1 LRRARGGGK
10 IERQHRCRHLG
21 LLVAPVQPRQ
31 FDTHEVHMNLL
42 RIACAALALLLATAT
57 QAQAPYPTKPVR
69 IVVPFPPGGTTDIV
83 ARLISVELQKMWG
96 QPVVIENR
104 GGAGGNIGAD
114 VVAKAPADGY
124 TLLMGTVGTH
134 AINLPLYTQ
143 GTSKLPYDPVKD
155 FAPITLVAAVPNV
168 MVVPASLPVNTVQEF
183 IALARSKPGALNM
196 ASSGNG
202 TSIHLAGEL
211 FKSMTK
217 TFMVHLPYRGSAPA
231 VQDLVAGNTQVM
243 FDNLPSAL
251 PHIKSGRL
259 KPLGVTSRERA
270 PALPNV
276 PTIEEAAGLKGFDA
290 TSWFG
295 LLAPAGTP
303 PAIVDKVAADVAKVL
318 AAPQMRERFLGQ
330 GATPVGNTPAQFAA
344 HIAAEIDKW
353 TKVVKFSGAKVD

>member
-1 LRRARGGGK
+1 MLK
-10 IERQHRCRHLG
+10 K
-21 LLVAPVQPRQ
+21 LLIA
-31 FDTHEVHMNLL
+31 
-42 RIACAALALLLATAT
+42 ACALFAVAAH
-57 QAQAPYPTKPVR
+57 AQYPMKPVR
-69 IVVPFPPGGTTDIV
+69 VIVPFPAGGTTDIV
-83 ARLISVELQKMWG
+83 ARLVGAELQKMWG

-114 VVAKAPADGY
+114 AVAKAPADGY

-134 AINLPLYTQ
+134 AINLPLY
-143 GTSKLPYDPVKD
+143 GTKLPYDPVKD

-168 MVVPASLPVNTVQEF
+168 MVVPASLPVNSVKEF
-183 IALARSKPGALNM
+183 IDYARANPGKLNM

-211 FKSMTK
+211 FKNLTK

-231 VQDLVAGNTQVM
+231 VQDLIAGNTQVM

-251 PHIKSGRL
+251 PHIRSGRL
-259 KPLGVTSRERA
+259 KAFGVTSLQRA
-270 PALPNV
+270 PALPDV

-303 PAIVDKVAADVAKVL
+303 KEIVAKVHQDVAKVL
-318 AAPQMRERFLGQ
+318 TSADMRERFLAQ
-330 GATPVGNTPAQFAA
+330 GAAPVGNTPEQFAA
-344 HIAAEIDKW
+344 HIRSEIAKW
-353 TKVVKFSGAKVD
+353 TRVVMVSGAKVD